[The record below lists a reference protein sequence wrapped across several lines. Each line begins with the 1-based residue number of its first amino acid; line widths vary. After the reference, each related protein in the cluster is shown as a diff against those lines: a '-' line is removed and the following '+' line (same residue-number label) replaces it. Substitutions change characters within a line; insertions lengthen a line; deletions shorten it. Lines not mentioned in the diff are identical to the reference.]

1 MYGSG
6 SVRRDF
12 GVLGAIR
19 FRELGSMVLHAHGVR
34 QEADACRNTAGV
46 LDDRCLVGRIDPL
59 AA

>member
-12 GVLGAIR
+12 GAIR
-19 FRELGSMVLHAHGVR
+19 FRDLGSMVLHAHGVR